1 VTQDIDTQQH
11 PYAAL
16 TPDVVL
22 DALAAV
28 GACRAMAA

>member
-1 VTQDIDTQQH
+1 MTAPVPATNPAH
-11 PYAAL
+11 PYATL

-28 GACRAMAA
+28 GL